1 MKTLKIEAKKAYRGS
16 VTFNVTKDGSLEQVI
31 NLYKAAEEPTSVVL
45 HATPHGKLSATKHG
59 LSIGLAFPREKMDY
73 DEIIAQFYAET
84 DEMAEYL
91 GTHQPEIREQIRQA
105 FEAKKQTLIALKGG
119 EAA

>member
-16 VTFNVTKDGSLEQVI
+16 VTFNITKDGSLEQVI

-59 LSIGLAFPREKMDY
+59 LSVNFSFPREKLSY
-73 DEIIAQFYAET
+73 DQIMNHVYDET
-84 DEMAEYL
+84 DEMMAYL
-91 GTHQPEIREQIRQA
+91 QIQQPEIEKQI
-105 FEAKKQTLIALKGG
+105 LKTFGQSITKLTVEKG
-119 EAA
+119 QVA